1 MGDNDSMRS
10 AEPDTEVV
18 RFNPNAPHPA
28 RVYDYWLG
36 GKDNYAADRE
46 LGESMLAA
54 NPGLRIAARA
64 NRAFLA
70 RTVRYLAADA
80 GIRQFLDIGTGLPT
94 ANNTHEVA
102 QSVAPESRVVYVDN
116 DPIVLSH
123 ARALLTSRPEGCTA
137 YIDDDLRNTGGILAD
152 AAATLDFARPVAVV
166 LLAVLHFI
174 PDADDPGGIVAALM
188 SAVPPGSYLVISHI
202 TADFDSEVMTEAIRR
217 FNDRAGGEAGTLRSR
232 AEILRFFDGLR
243 LVEPGLVRI
252 PEWRPASEIEA
263 RAAAPLWG
271 GVARKP

>member
-137 YIDDDLRNTGGILAD
+137 YIDADLGNTGSILAD

-252 PEWRPASEIEA
+252 PEWRPGSEIEA
-263 RAAAPLWG
+263 SAAAPLWG